1 MKMLCYPDFDIE
13 FDFKLGRRY
22 CLDSL
27 TSIEDDPSKFKPK
40 SVKRVGNIFDDPKFY
55 VNGPTPNDIRQG
67 RIGDCWLV
75 EALGALGNK
84 PNLIEEVR
92 IARDEEI
99 GVYGFVFFRD
109 GFDWRKS
116 RVPGNPERNKQRQI
130 TEEENYRKMYQ
141 AHCEDPN
148 ETWFSLLEKAH
159 AKDFAS
165 TQGGQMGESRI
176 SLGPLQRSVS

>member
-1 MKMLCYPDFDIE
+1 M
-13 FDFKLGRRY
+13 
-22 CLDSL
+22 
-27 TSIEDDPSKFKPK
+27 
-40 SVKRVGNIFDDPKFY
+40 
-55 VNGPTPNDIRQG
+55 
-67 RIGDCWLV
+67 

-141 AHCEDPN
+141 CTSEALY
-148 ETWFSLLEKAH
+148 FISI
-159 AKDFAS
+159 FADHKS
-165 TQGGQMGESRI
+165 HFESYI
-176 SLGPLQRSVS
+176 ILGYLCRLVLGMDHSATSHLFLYRQC